1 MTFLNGI
8 ILLLIFQLIG
18 EVGVHTLSLPVLGPV
33 LGMFL
38 LFVFF
43 LLRRGLP
50 DALDIASTVSVW
62 QATPS
67 AMPKPSGCSPS
78 NLG

>member
-18 EVGVHTLSLPVLGPV
+18 EVGVRTLSLPVLGPV